1 MAVLAAILKNRLDV
15 AMKRGRGGSVQR
27 DCEHC
32 QQVAQTTHL
41 KMKPLDYLNDERGGV
56 GFYFFRLK

>member
-27 DCEHC
+27 DREHC
-32 QQVAQTTHL
+32 QQVVQTAHL
-41 KMKPLDYLNDERGGV
+41 KMKFLVYSNAERGGV
-56 GFYFFRLK
+56 GFYFLRLK